1 MKIYYFNM
9 LFVNTEE
16 KVLENARSIF
26 KQFFKLKLKE
36 AGKRSTLRNSLQTQ
50 SGEAKYEKIKQ
61 KK

>member
-1 MKIYYFNM
+1 M